1 MLNRRNFLWAAFS
14 PGVISLQPM
23 LGHFD
28 VISAS
33 LAKEVERVENI
44 VSVPAAPVDR
54 GPVDDAP
61 GSGVSGHLLG
71 ECLTA
76 AKQHGMRLVARMT
89 TDLN

>member
-33 LAKEVERVENI
+33 LAKQVERAENI

-54 GPVDDAP
+54 GPVDGAP
-61 GSGVSGHLLG
+61 GSRGSGDLLRR
-71 ECLTA
+71 
-76 AKQHGMRLVARMT
+76 MRDGCEATRYARCGAY
-89 TDLN
+89 DY